1 MAVGDEDAGLPWVT
15 TEPEQRTTW
24 FDWAMIALLAMTV
37 VGMLLF
43 SAWAIAEVVY
53 G

>member
-1 MAVGDEDAGLPWVT
+1 MAVGDEDTSLSWVT
-15 TEPEQRTTW
+15 TEPERRTTW
-24 FDWAMIALLAMTV
+24 VDWAMIALLASTV